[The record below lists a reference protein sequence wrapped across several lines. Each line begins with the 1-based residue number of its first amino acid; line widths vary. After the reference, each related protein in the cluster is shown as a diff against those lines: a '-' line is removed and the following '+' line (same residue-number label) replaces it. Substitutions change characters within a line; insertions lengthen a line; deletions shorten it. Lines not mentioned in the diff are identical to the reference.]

1 MSWSNFQHIET
12 LRESEIF
19 IKIRHVWAFQ
29 SVVVVHIWFY
39 LLNMDIIFHII
50 IRKKMLIILMP
61 SYIYWKGW
69 MLSLN
74 SKSWHLNYNKSLSL
88 FVFITFIFSSD
99 TRLNLVAYLLK
110 GKLIFIF
117 FVRQDVPYN
126 PYNEFTYKWLL
137 LILQIAFILFCQCF
151 ESPNPYLP
159 TVFQKG
165 IKLVL
170 WYINVLCNI
179 P

>member
-1 MSWSNFQHIET
+1 MSIFFSVLYERTLISKYIMSWSNFQHIET

-69 MLSLN
+69 TLSLN

-117 FVRQDVPYN
+117 
-126 PYNEFTYKWLL
+126 L
-137 LILQIAFILFCQCF
+137 
-151 ESPNPYLP
+151 
-159 TVFQKG
+159 
-165 IKLVL
+165 
-170 WYINVLCNI
+170 
-179 P
+179 